1 MTIIKPLQLAFCA
14 ALSATLLHTA
24 GASAKELKIG
34 MANLSLCCA
43 YFVGMDAAVKDE
55 AKQYPNV
62 PVLSTKAN
70 GTSRS

>member
-1 MTIIKPLQLAFCA
+1 MTIIKRLQLAFCA

-62 PVLSTKAN
+62 PVLSTNAN